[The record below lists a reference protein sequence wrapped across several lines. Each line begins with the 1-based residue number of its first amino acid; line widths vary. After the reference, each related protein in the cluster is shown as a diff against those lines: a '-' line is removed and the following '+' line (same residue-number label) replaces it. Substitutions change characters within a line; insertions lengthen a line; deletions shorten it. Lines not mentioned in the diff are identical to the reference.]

1 MRNIKDYLIE
11 SGEFE
16 ALPRDFKWSANSKY
30 FYFNPNEEV
39 YGFATEQ
46 DIKHMVDDEM
56 LESSD
61 AEVILHLNVGEIYSP
76 DGGQNQYVKIK
87 K

>member
-16 ALPRDFKWSANSKY
+16 ALSRDFKWTANSKY
-30 FYFNPNEEV
+30 FYFNPSEEV

-46 DIKHMVDDEM
+46 DIKRMVDDEV

-61 AEVILHLNVGEIYSP
+61 AETILHLNVGEIYSP
-76 DGGQNQYVKIK
+76 DNGQNQYVKIK